1 MLRRNLTCL
10 ELRQDDIDS
19 IERLRE
25 EYQKNLATKRTQEI
39 GKGKR
44 KSVELEGMGD
54 GMDVNDSVEVDG
66 ELMLTEEQ
74 NLQQQ
79 TSNVAERSQSPIVGS
94 EITKNK
100 RKNMTIAERIGL

>member
-1 MLRRNLTCL
+1 MLRRNPTRLD
-10 ELRQDDIDS
+10 LRQDDIDN

-25 EYQKNLATKRTQEI
+25 EYQKNLATQRTQEI

-44 KSVELEGMGD
+44 KSVELEEMDD
-54 GMDVNDSVEVDG
+54 GMDANDGEIDG

-74 NLQQQ
+74 QNLQQQQ
-79 TSNVAERSQSPIVGS
+79 TSNEAESPIVGS
-94 EITKNK
+94 EVTKNK